1 LTWFVGAFIDQ
12 PPTTK
17 EIQMNDQ
24 SNLSSELIEEL
35 ANLRRE
41 KRSLE
46 QTPHMTHS
54 KAMLLEMTIDR
65 IEEITKAA

>member
-1 LTWFVGAFIDQ
+1 
-12 PPTTK
+12 
-17 EIQMNDQ
+17 MNDQ